1 MHKQNSN
8 NILVPDPF
16 KKIPLKNRTMRI
28 NYRVL
33 TVALL
38 LSFSPV
44 LQSGNGLMAT
54 SLKKFP
60 APITLSEKSVKFEA
74 EVSALYCDMDLEE
87 SGLRREVF
95 EYAYK
100 GYLKL
105 LDEHK
110 LGKTSIITIC
120 DFSQSSRN
128 RRLYVVDLETRRIL
142 VNTYVAHGRRSGGE
156 YAKTFSN
163 KWSSHKSSLG
173 FYVTDRTYTGKHGLA
188 LKIHGLEKG
197 FNDKADRRN
206 IVIHG
211 SKYVGDNYIQSNKF
225 NGRSFGCPAIPNAD
239 VNEVIEDMKGGTCF
253 FIYHPTKKYLAGSK
267 ILNS

>member
-1 MHKQNSN
+1 
-8 NILVPDPF
+8 
-16 KKIPLKNRTMRI
+16 MR
-28 NYRVL
+28 NKYRVL
-33 TVALL
+33 SVAML

-54 SLKKFP
+54 PIKKFP
-60 APITLSEKSVKFEA
+60 APKTLSAKSIEFEA
-74 EVSALYCDMDLEE
+74 EVSNLYCQMSLEE
-87 SGLRREVF
+87 SGLHREVF

-100 GYLKL
+100 GYLRL
-105 LDEHK
+105 LEEHK
-110 LGKTSIITIC
+110 IMKSNIITIC

-128 RRLYVVDLETRRIL
+128 KRLYVVDIDSMKIL

-156 YAKTFSN
+156 YANTFSN

-173 FYVTDRTYTGKHGLA
+173 FYVTELTYTGKHGLA

-211 SKYVGDNYIQSNKF
+211 SKYVGEKYIQTNKF
-225 NGRSFGCPAIPNAD
+225 NGRSFGCPAIPNED
-239 VNEVIEDMKGGTCF
+239 VKQVIEDMSGGSCF
-253 FIYHPTKKYLAGSK
+253 FIYHPTKKYLTGSK
-267 ILNS
+267 ILNG

>member
-1 MHKQNSN
+1 MR
-8 NILVPDPF
+8 
-16 KKIPLKNRTMRI
+16 KK
-28 NYRVL
+28 YRVL
-33 TVALL
+33 SVALL

-54 SLKKFP
+54 TLKKFP
-60 APITLSEKSVKFEA
+60 APITLSEINLNFETQ
-74 EVSALYCDMDLEE
+74 VSNLYCEINLEQA
-87 SGLRREVF
+87 GLKRQVF

-110 LGKTSIITIC
+110 IVKSNIITIC

-128 RRLYVVDLETRRIL
+128 RRLYVVDLETRAIL

-156 YAKTFSN
+156 YAKSFSN

-173 FYVTDRTYTGKHGLA
+173 FYVTELSYTGKHGYA

-211 SKYVGDNYIQSNKF
+211 SKYVGEGYLQSNKY

-239 VNEVIEDMKGGTCF
+239 VKEVIEDMKGGTCF
-253 FIYHPTKKYLAGSK
+253 FIYHPTKKYLEGSK
-267 ILNS
+267 ILNG

>member
-1 MHKQNSN
+1 MR
-8 NILVPDPF
+8 
-16 KKIPLKNRTMRI
+16 KK
-28 NYRVL
+28 YRVL
-33 TVALL
+33 SVALL

-54 SLKKFP
+54 TLKKFP
-60 APITLSEKSVKFEA
+60 APITLSEVNLNFETQ
-74 EVSALYCDMDLEE
+74 VSNLYCEINLEQA
-87 SGLRREVF
+87 GLKREVF

-110 LGKTSIITIC
+110 IVKSNVITIC

-128 RRLYVVDLETRRIL
+128 RRLYVVDLETRAIL

-156 YAKTFSN
+156 YAKSFSN

-173 FYVTDRTYTGKHGLA
+173 FYVTELSYTGKHGYA

-211 SKYVGDNYIQSNKF
+211 SKYVGEGYLKSNKY

-239 VNEVIEDMKGGTCF
+239 VKEVIEDMKGGSCF
-253 FIYHPTKKYLAGSK
+253 FIYHPTKKYLEGSK
-267 ILNS
+267 ILNG